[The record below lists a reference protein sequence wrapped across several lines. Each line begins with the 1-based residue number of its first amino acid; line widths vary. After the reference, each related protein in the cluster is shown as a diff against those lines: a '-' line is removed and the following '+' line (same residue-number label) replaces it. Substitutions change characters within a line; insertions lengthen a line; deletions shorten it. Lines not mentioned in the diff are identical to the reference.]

1 MKVCWFS
8 AGASSFAA
16 CYLAKDVDAIFYIDI
31 DDQHE
36 DSRRFVADCEKVLGK
51 KIVTLKS
58 NYGSVENV
66 CRANSY
72 VNGPAGAKCTQI
84 LKKRVRK
91 KWEAENPGRHTY
103 VWGFDM
109 NEQRRADRLMES
121 MPEFDHEFPL
131 IDNNLSKDDAHGLC
145 RRLGV
150 RRPAMY
156 DMGYNNNNCVGCVKG
171 GKGYW
176 NKIRVDFPEV
186 FAARAKMERDIN
198 RSCIKGTFL
207 DELPPEAGRMS
218 EEVMEDCGIYCELA
232 YVRRNEDESD

>member
-8 AGASSFAA
+8 AGVSSFAA

-36 DSRRFVADCEKVLGK
+36 DSRRFVRDCEAVLGK
-51 KIVTLKS
+51 QIVVLKS

-66 CRANSY
+66 CRATRY

-91 KWEAENPGRHTY
+91 KWESENPGRHTY
-103 VWGFDM
+103 VWGFDR
-109 NEQRRADRLMES
+109 NERKRADRLMES
-121 MPEFDHEFPL
+121 MPEVDHEFPL
-131 IDNNLSKDDAHGLC
+131 IDNGLSKDDAHGLC

-150 RRPAMY
+150 KRPVMY
-156 DMGYNNNNCVGCVKG
+156 EMGYNNNNCVGCVKG

-198 RSCIKGTFL
+198 RSCINGVFL

-218 EEVMEDCGIYCELA
+218 EEVMDECGIYCELA
-232 YVRRNEDESD
+232 LAKKNEVNA